1 MSRTTQAPRPGDV
14 FAESGS
20 RLPPVR
26 RESLDAEG
34 QALYDGI
41 AGDPRSLRGLRGPA
55 GISLNSPELY
65 RRSRAYSHYLR
76 FESGLDE
83 RLRELAILVTARE
96 MDSHFE
102 WHAHEAEGKRVGL
115 DDAIIDIVR
124 KRKRVRGIG
133 AKEAA
138 IITLGR
144 EAFRKHRVRRS
155 TYATAIELFGA
166 QTLVNIVSLMGE
178 YSATALKLAVFAQQ
192 LPEGATSN
200 LD

>member
-1 MSRTTQAPRPGDV
+1 MSRKTPAHRPGDV
-14 FAESGS
+14 FPDSGS
-20 RLPPVR
+20 RLPAVQR
-26 RESLDAEG
+26 DALDADG

-41 AGDPRSLRGLRGPA
+41 TGDARSLRGLRGPA
-55 GISLNSPELY
+55 GISLNSPQLY
-65 RRSRAYSHYLR
+65 RRSRAHSQYLR

-102 WHAHEAEGKRVGL
+102 WHAHEAEGKRLGL
-115 DDAIIDIVR
+115 EPAIIDIVR
-124 KRKRVRGIG
+124 KNKRVRGAD

-138 IITLGR
+138 IIALGR

-155 TYATAIELFGA
+155 TFATALELFGA
-166 QTLVNIVSLMGE
+166 ETLVNIVALMGE
-178 YSATALKLAVFAQQ
+178 YAATALKLTVFDQQ

>member
-1 MSRTTQAPRPGDV
+1 MSPKTPAQRPGDV
-14 FAESGS
+14 FPESGS
-20 RLPPVR
+20 RLPRVQR
-26 RESLDAEG
+26 DALDAASQE
-34 QALYDGI
+34 LYDGI
-41 AGDPRSLRGLRGPA
+41 MSDPRSLRGLRGPA
-55 GISLNSPELY
+55 GISLNSPQLY
-65 RRSRAYSHYLR
+65 RRSREHSQYLR

-102 WHAHEAEGKRVGL
+102 WHAHEAEGKRLGL
-115 DDAIIDIVR
+115 GDEVIDIVR
-124 KRKRVRGIG
+124 KRKRVHGVG

-138 IITLGR
+138 IIALGR

-166 QTLVNIVSLMGE
+166 QTLVNLVSLMGE
-178 YSATALKLAVFAQQ
+178 YAATALKLHVFAQQ